1 VIKAVDERERAVETY
16 LGNGLGM
23 PHARMVGIQKPV
35 VFFIRSDKGIPYR
48 GNQEKAYLM
57 FVLLSPAGQPRVHQR
72 LQAVIATIMDES
84 EFIPDHLRSAET
96 PAEVIEILKTGEQA
110 TLD

>member
-1 VIKAVDERERAVETY
+1 
-16 LGNGLGM
+16 
-23 PHARMVGIQKPV
+23 
-35 VFFIRSDKGIPYR
+35 
-48 GNQEKAYLM
+48 
-57 FVLLSPAGQPRVHQR
+57 VHQR